1 MKNGLNDEWFEV
13 LLKAAVIQNS
23 MNEIE
28 PYPPQEEIDNLQISD
43 ACDYTLFFDAL
54 KKGEY
59 DGPIVLEGSADDFE
73 EGVRVTME
81 VLRKYLD

>member
-1 MKNGLNDEWFEV
+1 MIL
-13 LLKAAVIQNS
+13 
-23 MNEIE
+23 
-28 PYPPQEEIDNLQISD
+28 SD

-59 DGPIVLEGSADDFE
+59 DGPIVLEGSADDFD
-73 EGVRVTME
+73 EGVRATME